1 MRLLA
6 LSKLLYNYGG
16 LLIPNSTIVC
26 KNLKPLYDE
35 SISEKGFFS
44 INMINR
50 TITADYNTLFPS
62 TKITGCKKNNTTM
75 KEFSNYLEILTGTD
89 YTNEVDFLGK
99 ANNWL
104 YKKHKENK
112 LKIICG
118 KLFGIEDS
126 NGEIVNIDRLMGET
140 HIPFLKDK
148 YAIYIPGDE
157 IIKRTKYQW
166 FSRLSHEQ
174 LRNCDAIVAKHLLIS

>member
-35 SISEKGFFS
+35 SISEKGCFCV
-44 INMINR
+44 NMINR
-50 TITADYNTLFPS
+50 NITADYKTISPS
-62 TKITGCKKNNTTM
+62 TKIMGCKKNSTTM

-89 YTNEVDFLGK
+89 YTNESDFLGK
-99 ANNWL
+99 ADNWL
-104 YKKHKENK
+104 YKKHN

-140 HIPFLKDK
+140 HIPFIKDK

-166 FSRLSHEQ
+166 FSRLSHKQ
-174 LRNCDAIVAKHLLIS
+174 LRNCDSIVAKHLLIS